1 MQVTYQLNENELTYE
16 FFKALKKT
24 LKGKINLEFS
34 IKAEESPYKMSK
46 EAFEEKILI
55 GEKSGIQYVFE
66 GDEFEKFTQK
76 VLNGEELA
84 LNLYSRQK

>member
-1 MQVTYQLNENELTYE
+1 MQITYQLNEDELTYE

-24 LKGKINLEFS
+24 LKGKVNLEFS

-46 EAFEEKILI
+46 EAFEEKILNS
-55 GEKSGIQYVFE
+55 EKSDNRYVFE

-76 VLNGEELA
+76 VLNGEDLEV
-84 LNLYSRQK
+84 NLYSRQK

>member
-1 MQVTYQLNENELTYE
+1 MQITYQLNEEELTYE

-24 LKGKINLEFS
+24 LKGKVNVEFS

-46 EAFEEKILI
+46 EAFEEKILNS
-55 GEKSGIQYVFE
+55 EKSDNQYVFE

-76 VLNGEELA
+76 VLNREELE